1 MQPVSVEETRQLF
14 HNALAKERELRGL
27 HEGLCQQDL
36 GKRALG
42 FPTVRKKEKGG
53 AGAHET
59 RAEGQLSEP
68 AQRGAE
74 ATTEGR
80 LKSWHILLEH
90 LVHNLEAF
98 S

>member
-1 MQPVSVEETRQLF
+1 M
-14 HNALAKERELRGL
+14 

-80 LKSWHILLEH
+80 LKSWHILLE
-90 LVHNLEAF
+90 F
-98 S
+98 SSQFGGVLLSRVSRRAKK